1 MLEVVLLCYVRRNS
15 KRTYRR
21 QTTPATGYLD
31 SWNRLKFK
39 SSYFFHFQSA
49 TFSLFYSLYHT
60 VKILELNLNLKGCCN
75 LKKPPTDQVSLGTG
89 NRDIEQKFYV
99 KTKSMYF
106 HSGNFWFWMTKIVIC
121 WSSVD
126 STPYRA
132 SVEDATA
139 SKTSMSTWSCQTFSH
154 VQV

>member
-1 MLEVVLLCYVRRNS
+1 MKKLAEKLKMLEVVLLCYVRRNS

-89 NRDIEQKFYV
+89 NRDYTCRF
-99 KTKSMYF
+99 SAYF
-106 HSGNFWFWMTKIVIC
+106 DFREMRKKMLDFLRKMRNRGI
-121 WSSVD
+121 
-126 STPYRA
+126 
-132 SVEDATA
+132 
-139 SKTSMSTWSCQTFSH
+139 
-154 VQV
+154 